1 VLHQSGRASAF
12 RKLKET
18 TRGANELFINM
29 NRRARVF
36 SFDLAEDTVAIIKS
50 LLSPD

>member
-1 VLHQSGRASAF
+1 VLQQSGRAAAF

-29 NRRARVF
+29 TAARGF

-50 LLSPD
+50 LL